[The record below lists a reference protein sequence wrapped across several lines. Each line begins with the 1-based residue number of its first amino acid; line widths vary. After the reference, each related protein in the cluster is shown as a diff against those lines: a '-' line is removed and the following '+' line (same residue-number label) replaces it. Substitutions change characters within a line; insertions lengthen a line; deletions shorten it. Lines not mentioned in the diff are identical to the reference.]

1 MTSPASLV
9 YRMLPRIV
17 QSGQGSTDSLF
28 IELFQFRLSST
39 PGQLGYQ
46 ASWDT
51 RPVGERVEPFVRH
64 DGCLATAWIAL
75 SVVFLVV

>member
-51 RPVGERVEPFVRH
+51 RPVGTP
-64 DGCLATAWIAL
+64 GQLGSAWNRLFDMMGAL
-75 SVVFLVV
+75 PPPG